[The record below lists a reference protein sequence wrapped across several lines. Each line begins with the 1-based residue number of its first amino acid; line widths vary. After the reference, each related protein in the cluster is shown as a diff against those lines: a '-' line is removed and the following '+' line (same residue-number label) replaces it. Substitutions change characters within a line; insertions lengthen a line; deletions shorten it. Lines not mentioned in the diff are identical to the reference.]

1 MLSSLGWD
9 LLQYCIVLVTMENL
23 HTDQCPAVTPAFSE
37 DEMLLDPGVLLLHQA
52 YRLFSWP
59 RIPGSSQQANIN
71 FKIKVPWKS
80 SPKHCSK
87 DWMWKFQE
95 GWKGCLNLFHCI
107 FPIISSGTSSIL
119 SFLSKSPF
127 SFSHWFIFPSVK
139 RPGPRILKKLLN
151 IKTFKTSSLNLNLK
165 HNIAI
170 HSQDLTASIIS
181 GPCRCARPA
190 SGNPSLLRCC

>member
-1 MLSSLGWD
+1 
-9 LLQYCIVLVTMENL
+9 
-23 HTDQCPAVTPAFSE
+23 
-37 DEMLLDPGVLLLHQA
+37 
-52 YRLFSWP
+52 
-59 RIPGSSQQANIN
+59 
-71 FKIKVPWKS
+71 
-80 SPKHCSK
+80 
-87 DWMWKFQE
+87 MWKFQE

-127 SFSHWFIFPSVK
+127 SFSHWFIFPSAK

-151 IKTFKTSSLNLNLK
+151 IKTFKISSLNLNLK

-190 SGNPSLLRCC
+190 SGNPSLLWSCSKNETALYMYTYRWAVLQCSESKSAENRSQQEE